1 MILNDQSLWKL
12 AHNGLVRPFIGSNVQ
27 GSSIDLTLGHSLKI
41 ETPEGWIDES
51 LADHYY
57 NLRPGEFVL
66 ACTHETIQIPYDM
79 CAMLLLRSS
88 AARAGYEHSF
98 SGWCDPGFQGQLTLE
113 LKNNRRYSSLKLEAG
128 MRICQL
134 VVKMLDQPA
143 AQQYGQRGNYQH
155 QSGATVSTLKFD
167 REAA

>member
-12 AHNGLVRPFIGSNVQ
+12 ANNGLVRPFLGSNVQ

-41 ETPEGWIDES
+41 ETTSGW
-51 LADHYY
+51 ADMDLTNGYR
-57 NLRPGEFVL
+57 LSPGEFAL
-66 ACTHETIQIPYDM
+66 ACTHETVEIPYDM

-98 SGWCDPGFQGQLTLE
+98 SGWCDPGFKGQLTLE
-113 LKNNRRYSSLKLEAG
+113 LKNNLRYRSLKLEPG

-143 AQQYGQRGNYQH
+143 AQQYGQRGNYQN
-155 QSGATVSTLKFD
+155 QTGATLSTMKFD

>member
-1 MILNDQSLWKL
+1 MEAAQ
-12 AHNGLVRPFIGSNVQ
+12 NGLVRPFLGSNVQ

-41 ETPEGWIDES
+41 ETTLGFVDQDLTDGYRLS
-51 LADHYY
+51 
-57 NLRPGEFVL
+57 PGEFVL
-66 ACTHETIQIPYDM
+66 ACTHETVEIPYDM

-98 SGWCDPGFQGQLTLE
+98 SGWIDPGFRGQLTLE
-113 LKNNRRYSSLKLEAG
+113 LKNNLRYRALMLEPG

-143 AQQYGQRGNYQH
+143 AQQYGQRGNYQG
-155 QSGATVSTLKFD
+155 QTGATVSTMKFD

>member
-12 AHNGLVRPFIGSNVQ
+12 AHNGLVRPFLGSNVQ
-27 GSSIDLTLGHSLKI
+27 GSSIDLTLGHSLKV
-41 ETPEGWIDES
+41 EYPDGFRDLDLTHG
-51 LADHYY
+51 YQMQ
-57 NLRPGEFVL
+57 PGEFVL
-66 ACTHETIQIPYDM
+66 ACTHETVEIPYDM

-98 SGWCDPGFQGQLTLE
+98 SGWCDPGFKGQLTLE
-113 LKNNRRYSSLKLEAG
+113 LKNNLRHRSLPLRPG
-128 MRICQL
+128 MRLCQL

-143 AQQYGQRGNYQH
+143 AQQYGQRGNYQN
-155 QSGATVSTLKFD
+155 QTGATASTLKFE